1 MSELTQV
8 GQLIAVSVEGQEADS
23 LLLQTVMGTE
33 SLSRPFVFQLDVVTT
48 KTDIDFTG
56 ILGKKA
62 LITLETADPTSP
74 RYFSGFVTRF
84 SQSDTTDDLHHYRM
98 EVGPWISFLSL
109 NVDYK
114 IFHNL
119 SIPDIIKKVFDNSP
133 AKQKDNVDTSKL
145 TGTYNPVE
153 YTVQYRE
160 SSLHF
165 ISRLMEHAGIFYYF
179 SHTKDGHTLHL
190 IDDSTQCEP
199 VPGLK
204 SVSYLYRNT
213 GDAQEETILS
223 LHGKQG
229 VKTGTATHS
238 NYNFKTPSTDL
249 KTSEP
254 TVINAGQNDDL
265 EVFEYPSTH
274 TTIEEGKALSK
285 LRMQEH
291 EAAQHLVSGSGHVRT
306 LASGYKFTIKDHPAT
321 GTVDRNIEYL
331 IVEVKHMITVG
342 GVFTDGIG
350 GHGYSNQFTCIPAS
364 VPYRPPRVTPKPVI
378 LGLQNAFVVGKS
390 ADSGNDNPDD
400 GATGDGEEIWV
411 DKYGRVMVKFVWD
424 RAAAC
429 SCRVRVA
436 QQWAGQQ
443 WGSMVIPRVGQEVLV
458 SFLDG
463 DPDRP
468 IILGCVYNGN
478 YMPPYTLPDYQTRST
493 FMTRSSTGGSAST
506 YNELRFEDKK
516 GAEQVFLRG
525 QYDYDTYILNDSR
538 ESIGNNRSL
547 IVAKDQMESV
557 GGDRH
562 ESVTGK
568 HNEKIGGDLSSNVTG
583 NVNQKVGQNLSIQAG
598 QNLYEKS
605 GQTYA
610 HEAGQTIH
618 LKAGM
623 TVVIEAGTEL
633 CLKVGGNFIDINPAG
648 VTIVGTMVMINSG
661 GSAGSGP
668 GSSPTDPTA
677 PTAPDK
683 ADDGSKGTKM
693 N

>member
-1 MSELTQV
+1 MPDATQEGKIV
-8 GQLIAVSVEGQEADS
+8 TLSVTGLAADD
-23 LLLQTVMGTE
+23 LLLQSVMGIE
-33 SLSRPFVFQLDVVTT
+33 GLARPFQFQLDVLTT
-48 KTDIDFTG
+48 KTDIDFTK
-56 ILGKKA
+56 ILGQKA
-62 LITLETADPTSP
+62 LITLATADTSNP
-74 RYFSGFVTRF
+74 RYFSGYVTRF
-84 SQSDTTDDLHHYRM
+84 VQTDGVDNYNHYQM
-98 EVGPWISFLSL
+98 EVGPWISFLGL
-109 NVDYK
+109 NVNYQ

-119 SIPDIIKKVFDNSP
+119 SIPDIIQKVFSTSP
-133 AKQKDNVDTSKL
+133 AQQKDTVDTSKL
-145 TGTYNPVE
+145 KGTYSKVE
-153 YTVQYRE
+153 YCVQYRE

-165 ISRLMEHAGIFYYF
+165 IQRLMEHAGIFYYF
-179 SHTKDGHTLHL
+179 SYTEDGHTLHL
-190 IDDSTQCEP
+190 SDDSSSCDP
-199 VPGLK
+199 VPNLK
-204 SVSYLYRNT
+204 PVSYLYKT
-213 GDAQEETILS
+213 SEDPLEETILT
-223 LHGKQG
+223 LQAKQG
-229 VKTGTATHS
+229 VKTGAHTHS

-249 KTSEP
+249 KTTEP
-254 TVINAGQNDDL
+254 TVVNAGQNDNL
-265 EVFEYPSTH
+265 EVYEYPSTH
-274 TTIEEGKALSK
+274 LTLDDGKALSK
-285 LRMQEH
+285 IRMEEQE
-291 EAAQHLVSGSGHVRT
+291 AQAHLISGSGRVRS
-306 LASGYKFTIKDHPAT
+306 LLPGFKFTIKDHPTT
-321 GTVDRNIEYL
+321 GTIDKNIEYL
-331 IVEVKHMITVG
+331 ITDVKHMISVG
-342 GVFTDGIG
+342 SAYTGGIG
-350 GHGYSNQFTCIPAS
+350 GQSYSNHFTCIPAS

-390 ADSGNDNPDD
+390 ADSGNDDPAD

-478 YMPPYTLPDYQTRST
+478 YMPPYALPDNQTRST

-516 GAEQVFLRG
+516 GAEQVFVRS
-525 QYDYDTYILNDSR
+525 QYDYDTYVLNDSR
-538 ESIGNNRSL
+538 ESVGNNLSL
-547 IVAKDQMESV
+547 VVAKDQMESV

-648 VTIVGTMVMINSG
+648 VSIVGTMVMINSG

-668 GSSPTDPTA
+668 GSSPTDPVA